1 MLFEVTSL
9 QIQELLGVAV
19 NVRDILEQLC
29 VVLERDER
37 HKTSYFLDCM
47 QVLLDLLRVDE
58 VTAHEDRRRF

>member
-9 QIQELLGVAV
+9 QIQELLGVTV
-19 NVRDILEQLC
+19 YVRDILEQFC

-58 VTAHEDRRRF
+58 VSAYEDRRRL